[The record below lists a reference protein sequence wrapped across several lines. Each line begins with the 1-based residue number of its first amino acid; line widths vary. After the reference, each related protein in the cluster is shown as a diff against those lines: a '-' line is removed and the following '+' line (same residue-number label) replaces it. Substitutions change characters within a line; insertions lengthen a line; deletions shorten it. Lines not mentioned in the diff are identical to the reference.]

1 MLPLSIAIS
10 TLRRI
15 DKQLAGSIYLFG
27 GLWYYLLDMATI
39 SVTGIEM
46 LEAAPITKNHRDI
59 DLIRTL
65 YQASFPKNERVP
77 LWLLLQTAKKHCVD
91 FLGFYDEGLFVGF
104 MYVVTNEDLTLVLY
118 LAVNDRIQ
126 SKGYGT
132 RMLDHLEARCPGNRV
147 ILDIEEVNEASS
159 NNEQRIKRRA
169 FYARNGFVSA
179 GFKVVERG
187 VVCETLVKNG
197 SCLSSEY
204 EALLKPFKGRILHM
218 LTKPKFKEETE
229 IV

>member
-1 MLPLSIAIS
+1 
-10 TLRRI
+10 
-15 DKQLAGSIYLFG
+15 
-27 GLWYYLLDMATI
+27 
-39 SVTGIEM
+39 M
-46 LEAAPITKNHRDI
+46 LEAGPITKNHRDI
-59 DLIRTL
+59 DLVRTL
-65 YQASFPKNERVP
+65 YQASFPENERVP
-77 LWLLLQTAKKHCVD
+77 LWLLLQMAKKRCID

-169 FYARNGFVSA
+169 FYVKNGFISA

-197 SCLSSEY
+197 SCTPMEY
-204 EALLKPFKGRILHM
+204 EAVSRLQRGWLLYW
-218 LTKPKFKEETE
+218 LTKPKF
-229 IV
+229 IVEDKL